1 MQTEWQIYNMYLK
14 IHHKVR
20 IWDDIIEYRLET
32 EGQQQKAALEAGEAA
47 KAQLEA
53 KLKKKEEEVL
63 TLFILVIIITRAPHS
78 PCSSCLCLS
87 PGLNDGQAALQV
99 WAGARLHEEE
109 EEVESHLGHHDH
121 HLYLGHHDHSINLE
135 HLILQNDDVEGTCN
149 YQIFNVNIYNVLLS

>member
-1 MQTEWQIYNMYLK
+1 MGARALESENTLLQEEKGIIMRENTSNRATLEAK
-14 IHHKVR
+14 IQ
-20 IWDDIIEYRLET
+20 RLET

-63 TLFILVIIITRAPHS
+63 TLFILVIIITRALHS

-99 WAGARLHEEE
+99 
-109 EEVESHLGHHDH
+109 
-121 HLYLGHHDHSINLE
+121 
-135 HLILQNDDVEGTCN
+135 
-149 YQIFNVNIYNVLLS
+149 